1 MSFPT
6 EIKDGYGTNNKAKVS
21 EYGQLVV
28 GAIDYSVPSVQEMG
42 VASTGYMFIPPQAG
56 KRIVITQMVLFAN
69 RNVSATTEADVEIYE
84 STTGDGTTV
93 ETSLLQVGLLKQTLL
108 PLQLN
113 LITSEGTWV
122 MGKTSDDDVTV
133 SIYYY
138 YIPVD

>member
-1 MSFPT
+1 MSIPS
-6 EIKDGYGTNNKAKVS
+6 EIKDGHGSGNMVKVT

-28 GAIDYSVPSVQEMG
+28 GAIDYSVPSVQELA
-42 VASTGYMFIPPQAG
+42 VSNTGYMFIPPLSG
-56 KRIVITQMVLFAN
+56 KRIVITQMVLFSN
-69 RNVSATTEADVEIYE
+69 KNVSSTIEADVEIYE
-84 STTGDGTTV
+84 STTGEGTTV

-122 MGKTSDDDVTV
+122 MGKTSDDDVKV

>member
-1 MSFPT
+1 MSLPV
-6 EIKDGYGTNNKAKVS
+6 EIKDGHGSSNKVMVTD
-21 EYGQLVV
+21 YGQLVV
-28 GAIDYSVPSVQEMG
+28 GAIDYSVPSVQELA
-42 VASTGYMFIPPQAG
+42 VNDTGYVFIPPLQG
-56 KRIVITQMVLFAN
+56 KRIVITQMVLFSN
-69 RNVSATTEADVEIYE
+69 KNVSATVEADVEIYE
-84 STTGDGTTV
+84 STTGSGTTV

-122 MGKTSDDDVTV
+122 MGKTSDDDVKV